1 MVLLLLLQTLLD
13 LPEQQVLLGQLD
25 QQELTETMELQD
37 QQELLETE

>member
-1 MVLLLLLQTLLD
+1 MALRLQLQTLLD